1 MDNDVHLVYFISM
14 KLSDW
19 ARKNGILYKTAWRW
33 VKEGR
38 MPVPFE
44 QTPSGT
50 ILVHEPEPSTT
61 NAVALYARVSSADQK
76 ADLDRQI
83 ARLMEFAMAQKLVVV
98 KAVTEIG
105 SGLNG
110 HRPKLMKMLSDPNAH
125 TIVVEHRDRLMRFG
139 FEYVEAALAAQGRRI
154 LVVEPGEVKDD
165 LVQDMIEV
173 LTSFCAR
180 LYGRRSARHRAKRA
194 LEVLEREDSSGVS
207 V

>member
-1 MDNDVHLVYFISM
+1 
-14 KLSDW
+14 
-19 ARKNGILYKTAWRW
+19 
-33 VKEGR
+33 

-83 ARLMEFAMAQKLVVV
+83 ARLMEFAMEQKLVVV

-110 HRPKLMKMLSDPNAH
+110 HRPKLMKLLSDPNAH

-173 LTSFCAR
+173 LTLFCAR